1 MMSDLDLNEATSHP
15 LAKYR
20 NHLEF
25 YGYRIEEIEDR
36 LYCRHSRKS
45 NLILNA
51 ISDRG
56 VLISIVYS
64 FEPDFERL
72 DMLEYVNELN
82 LYFTF
87 MKAYLDEDG
96 DLILETFFEGEYDR
110 TNFSILLDNIEYD
123 TEILLENELTQ
134 EYLK

>member
-1 MMSDLDLNEATSHP
+1 MSDLGLNEATSHP

-25 YGYRIEEIEDR
+25 YGYRVEEIEDR
-36 LYCRHSRKS
+36 LYCRHTRKS
-45 NLILNA
+45 NLILNP

-64 FEPDFERL
+64 FEPDLDRL
-72 DMLEYVNELN
+72 EILEYVNELN
-82 LYFTF
+82 GYFSF
-87 MKAYLDEDG
+87 MKAYIDEDN

-110 TNFSILLDNIEYD
+110 KNFSILLDNIEYD
-123 TEILLENELTQ
+123 TDILLQNEWTQ
-134 EYLK
+134 DYLK